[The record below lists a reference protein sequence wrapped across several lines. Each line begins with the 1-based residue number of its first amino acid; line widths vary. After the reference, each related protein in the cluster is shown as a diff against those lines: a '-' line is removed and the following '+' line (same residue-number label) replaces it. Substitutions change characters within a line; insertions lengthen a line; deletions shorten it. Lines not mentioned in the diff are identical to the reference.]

1 MSPWNAIAIE
11 SLENRHSIYHTSDE
25 LVSSATRRL
34 SSAIESNIYKGSV
47 HGLLIGTYCST
58 PYRVPVPLRVKLCD
72 ATISD
77 VDYSPYIYKCDTS
90 GWYYNLADSCHISK
104 FPVES
109 TTYLSNAYTFIH
121 SSNDTLESQNLLIN
135 MSALHVQNHN
145 LLWFG
150 NVLILKHSNH
160 ATTGGRQLADLNKE
174 EYWIIK
180 PILEWLVSIN
190 FSLKIIVRNDPQP
203 ITTLFRSMPTGS
215 KSTSCSARNTVLHNV
230 ELLHMI
236 MGFCGTVSLA
246 TLACSCQTM
255 HTIVQNFYTARM
267 SVVIG
272 TAFSEE
278 VVHARLLNMLEDQRS
293 FLGGSAAF
301 WFSNPCSTFKFDNI
315 NILAPLG
322 MHTAWKAFFVSLG
335 CITTTFE
342 NGREEFNMQTNSSC
356 HFLSPS

>member
-25 LVSSATRRL
+25 LVSSATCRL

-58 PYRVPVPLRVKLCD
+58 PYRVPVPLRAKLCD

-77 VDYSPYIYKCDTS
+77 VDYSPYVYRCNTS

-121 SSNDTLESQNLLIN
+121 SSNDTPESQNLLIN

-150 NVLILKHSNH
+150 NVLVLKHSNH
-160 ATTGGRQLADLNKE
+160 ATTGGRQLADLNEE

-180 PILEWLVSIN
+180 PILEW
-190 FSLKIIVRNDPQP
+190 
-203 ITTLFRSMPTGS
+203 
-215 KSTSCSARNTVLHNV
+215 
-230 ELLHMI
+230 
-236 MGFCGTVSLA
+236 
-246 TLACSCQTM
+246 
-255 HTIVQNFYTARM
+255 M

-278 VVHARLLNMLEDQRS
+278 VVHARLLNMLEDQRL

-301 WFSNPCSTFKFDNI
+301 WFLKPCSTFKFDNI

-322 MHTAWKAFFVSLG
+322 THTAWKAFFVSLG

-342 NGREEFNMQTNSSC
+342 NGCEEFNMQTDSSC
-356 HFLSPS
+356 HFLSPSTTTALYPKAIGMQSFDAPHTSKLLPIGIHHAVNVALCGGDVLPENLRGATMNGEEGIPA